1 MHGRPLIA
9 IGLAVLALAPSAQAR
24 ENVTTIKP
32 LLIKALQT
40 GKAEGALVSRDAQA
54 FSQQFGT
61 SAPILVDVEQV
72 GTHKERGCGRLRVVT
87 RQAGV
92 IERDANAKP
101 RPAADQSL
109 AWQVNYC
116 VSGRF
121 PIGEGG
127 EGNP

>member
-1 MHGRPLIA
+1 MHYGRTMIVAL
-9 IGLAVLALAPSAQAR
+9 LAAALASPAMAR
-24 ENVTTIKP
+24 EAVTSIKP
-32 LLIKALQT
+32 LLVRALQA
-40 GKAEGALVSRDAQA
+40 GKAKGTLVSRDAQA
-54 FSQQFGT
+54 FSRQFGT
-61 SAPILVDVEQV
+61 AAPILVDVEQV
-72 GTHKERGCGRLRVVT
+72 GSHKERGCGRLRVVT

-92 IERDANAKP
+92 VERDAQGKP

-127 EGNP
+127 EGDR